1 MKIILKQLSSLE
13 KVFLNSKEFP
23 QEYKAA
29 SPLKGERF
37 SYQIAYMAEE
47 TIMRKTEVELCI
59 ESELEPYISLRKIG
73 YVPSELPVFSDS
85 IDEDYLRTEPGLF
98 PDPLYP
104 AGKEIEAVLNV
115 WYSLFV
121 TVEIPFT
128 LRTGVYPI
136 RISFINREENLH
148 KDTVFS
154 LTVVDAELPKQNLIF
169 TQWFHADCIA
179 SYYGYEM
186 LSEAHWE
193 MIEKFMKTAVKNG
206 INMLLTPV
214 FTPPLD
220 TKIGGERPTLQLV
233 VVKREGKTYH
243 FSYQNLK
250 RWINLAKKAGIQW
263 FEISHLFSQWGAKY
277 APKIM
282 ALENGEQKR
291 IFGWETEA
299 CDPEYQSFLAQFLPS
314 LTSFLK
320 REGIEKNTYFHISDE
335 PHGEE
340 QKENYRRAK
349 EIVKPF
355 LKDFIVIDAVS
366 EYAFY
371 EEKLV
376 EHPVIC
382 TDRIAPFLANDV
394 PDLWCYY
401 CCAETKEVS
410 NRFFSMPSWRNR
422 IIGIQLY
429 LYHIKGF
436 LQWGFNFYYSQNSK
450 DKINPFLT
458 TDAGAAF
465 PSGDAFGVYP
475 GEDGPIEAL
484 SLVIFHQALQDL
496 RAFQLLETLAGRE
509 AIEDL
514 LQKNTEKKITFSEYP
529 KGADWLLEMREQ
541 VNKEISKYSI
551 K

>member
-1 MKIILKQLSSLE
+1 M
-13 KVFLNSKEFP
+13 
-23 QEYKAA
+23 
-29 SPLKGERF
+29 
-37 SYQIAYMAEE
+37 
-47 TIMRKTEVELCI
+47 
-59 ESELEPYISLRKIG
+59 
-73 YVPSELPVFSDS
+73 
-85 IDEDYLRTEPGLF
+85 
-98 PDPLYP
+98 
-104 AGKEIEAVLNV
+104 
-115 WYSLFV
+115 
-121 TVEIPFT
+121 
-128 LRTGVYPI
+128 
-136 RISFINREENLH
+136 
-148 KDTVFS
+148 
-154 LTVVDAELPKQNLIF
+154 
-169 TQWFHADCIA
+169 
-179 SYYGYEM
+179 
-186 LSEAHWE
+186 
-193 MIEKFMKTAVKNG
+193 
-206 INMLLTPV
+206 
-214 FTPPLD
+214 
-220 TKIGGERPTLQLV
+220 
-233 VVKREGKTYH
+233 
-243 FSYQNLK
+243 
-250 RWINLAKKAGIQW
+250 
-263 FEISHLFSQWGAKY
+263 
-277 APKIM
+277 
-282 ALENGEQKR
+282 
-291 IFGWETEA
+291 
-299 CDPEYQSFLAQFLPS
+299 PS